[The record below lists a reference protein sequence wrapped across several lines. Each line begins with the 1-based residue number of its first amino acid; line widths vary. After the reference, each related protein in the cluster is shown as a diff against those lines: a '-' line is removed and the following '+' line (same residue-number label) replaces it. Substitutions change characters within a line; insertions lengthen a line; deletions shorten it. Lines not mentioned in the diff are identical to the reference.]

1 LKFNERTIAG
11 ATVLDLEGRLTFTS
25 GAEMRRLVEA
35 LVVGGVTQLV
45 LNLERVSYVDSA
57 GLGAMI
63 EAFTAARHKAVR
75 LTLLNPTERTRHLL
89 EITGLARI
97 VETFDSEAAALASC
111 ETVEDTDVDR
121 ESCPQCGV
129 REIVLSLLTS
139 MTRYFACRRCHS
151 RWEVAVVAAG
161 PGTGTLPEAG

>member
-1 LKFNERTIAG
+1 LEFSERMIA
-11 ATVLDLEGRLTFTS
+11 AVTVLDLEGRLTFTA
-25 GAEMRRLVEA
+25 GAEMGRRIQA
-35 LVVGGVTQLV
+35 LLAGGATHLV
-45 LNLERVSYVDSA
+45 LNLEDVSYIDSA

-111 ETVEDTDVDR
+111 ETVEDT
-121 ESCPQCGV
+121 
-129 REIVLSLLTS
+129 
-139 MTRYFACRRCHS
+139 H
-151 RWEVAVVAAG
+151 VVSSA
-161 PGTGTLPEAG
+161 PER